1 MWRWK
6 YIWSK
11 KKVNMITDK
20 ISKDKF
26 LLIAG
31 PCAIEGEDITIKIAK
46 QLISITSKLSIPLVF
61 KGSYR
66 KANRTRLDSFTGIG
80 DLKAL
85 KILKKINTKFNIP
98 VITDIHGKDEAEL
111 AAEYVDILQIPAFLA
126 RQTDLLVS
134 AAKTGKTVN
143 IKKGQFMSAE
153 SMKYAV
159 DKVKQSGN
167 NNIMLT
173 ERGTQFGY
181 NDLIVDYRGI
191 SELKKLAPTI
201 LDVTHS
207 VQKPNQSSGITSG
220 SPEHI
225 ESLAKAG
232 IVNSVDGIFLETHTN
247 PSEAKSDGSNMLDI
261 KNLEKL
267 LSNLLKLREVSS
279 KL

>member
-1 MWRWK
+1 
-6 YIWSK
+6 
-11 KKVNMITDK
+11 MITDK

-31 PCAIEGEDITIKIAK
+31 PCAIEGEDITIKIAEK
-46 QLISITSKLSIPLVF
+46 LVSITSRLSIPLVF

-85 KILKKINTKFNIP
+85 KILKKINTEFNIP
-98 VITDIHGKDEAEL
+98 VITDIHERDEAEL

-134 AAKTGKTVN
+134 AAKTGKVVN

-159 DKVKQSGN
+159 DKVMQSGN

-181 NDLIVDYRGI
+181 NDLIVDFRGI

-207 VQKPNQSSGITSG
+207 VQKPNQSSGITGG

-232 IVNSVDGIFLETHTN
+232 IVNNVDGIFLETHTN

-261 KNLEKL
+261 RKLEKL
-267 LSNLLKLREVSS
+267 LSNLLELRRASS

>member
-1 MWRWK
+1 
-6 YIWSK
+6 
-11 KKVNMITDK
+11 MITDK

-31 PCAIEGEDITIKIAK
+31 PCAIEGEDITIKIAEK
-46 QLISITSKLSIPLVF
+46 LVSITSRLSIPLVF

-98 VITDIHGKDEAEL
+98 VITDIHGRDEAEL

-134 AAKTGKTVN
+134 AAKTGKVVN

-159 DKVKQSGN
+159 DKVMQSGN

-181 NDLIVDYRGI
+181 NDLIVDFRGI

-207 VQKPNQSSGITSG
+207 VQKPNQSSGITGG

-232 IVNSVDGIFLETHTN
+232 IVNNVDGIFLETHTN

-261 KNLEKL
+261 RKLEKL
-267 LSNLLKLREVSS
+267 LSNLLELRRASS

>member
-85 KILKKINTKFNIP
+85 KILKKINTEFNIP

-134 AAKTGKTVN
+134 AAKTGKIVN
-143 IKKGQFMSAE
+143 IKKGQFMSAV

-181 NDLIVDYRGI
+181 NDLIVDFRGI

-267 LSNLLKLREVSS
+267 LFNLLKLREVSS

>member
-1 MWRWK
+1 
-6 YIWSK
+6 
-11 KKVNMITDK
+11 MITDK

-31 PCAIEGEDITIKIAK
+31 PCAIEGEDIAIKIAE
-46 QLISITSKLSIPLVF
+46 QLVSITSKLSLPLVF

-85 KILKKINTKFNIP
+85 KILKKINSEFNIP
-98 VITDIHGKDEAEL
+98 VITDIHGKDEAKS

-134 AAKTGKTVN
+134 AAKTNKIIN
-143 IKKGQFMSAE
+143 IKKGQFMSPQ

-159 DKVKQSGN
+159 DKVIQSGN
-167 NNIMLT
+167 KNVMIT

-181 NDLIVDYRGI
+181 NDLIVDFRGI

-207 VQKPNQSSGITSG
+207 VQKPNQSAGITGG

-225 ESLAKAG
+225 ESLARAG
-232 IVNSVDGIFLETHTN
+232 IVNDVDGIFLETHTN

-267 LSNLLKLREVSS
+267 LSNLLELRVATS

>member
-1 MWRWK
+1 
-6 YIWSK
+6 
-11 KKVNMITDK
+11 MITDK
-20 ISKDKF
+20 ISKNKF

-31 PCAIEGEDITIKIAK
+31 PCSIEGEKIALDIAEK
-46 QLISITSKLSIPLVF
+46 LILITSKLSIPLVF

-85 KILKKINTKFNIP
+85 KILKMIKSEFNVP
-98 VITDIHGKDEAEL
+98 VITDIHGKDEAKL
-111 AAEYVDILQIPAFLA
+111 AADYVDIIQIPAFLA
-126 RQTDLLVS
+126 RQTDILVN
-134 AAKTGKTVN
+134 AAKTEKTIN

-167 NNIMLT
+167 NKVIIT

-181 NDLIVDYRGI
+181 NDLIVDFRGI
-191 SELKKLAPTI
+191 SELKKFAPTI

-207 VQKPNQSSGITSG
+207 VQKPNQIKGITGG

-225 ESLAKAG
+225 ESLARAG
-232 IVNSVDGIFLETHTN
+232 IVNNVDGIFLETHTN
-247 PSEAKSDGSNMLDI
+247 PSEAKSDGSNMLHI
-261 KNLEKL
+261 KNLENL
-267 LSNLLKLREVSS
+267 LSNLLELKEVTS

>member
-1 MWRWK
+1 
-6 YIWSK
+6 
-11 KKVNMITDK
+11 MITDK
-20 ISKDKF
+20 ISRDKF

-31 PCAIEGEDITIKIAK
+31 PCAIEGEDIALKIATK
-46 QLISITSKLSIPLVF
+46 LVSITSKLSIPLVF
-61 KGSYR
+61 KGSYK

-85 KILKKINTKFNIP
+85 KILKKINSEFNIP
-98 VITDIHGKDEAEL
+98 VITDIHGKDEAEF
-111 AAEYVDILQIPAFLA
+111 AAEFVDILQIPAFLA

-134 AAKTGKTVN
+134 AAKTGKVVN

-159 DKVKQSGN
+159 DKVMQSGN

-181 NDLIVDYRGI
+181 NDLIVDFRGI

-207 VQKPNQSSGITSG
+207 VQKPNQSSGITGG

-232 IVNSVDGIFLETHTN
+232 IVNNVDGIFLETHTN

-261 KNLEKL
+261 RKLEKL
-267 LSNLLKLREVSS
+267 LSNLLELRRASS

>member
-1 MWRWK
+1 
-6 YIWSK
+6 
-11 KKVNMITDK
+11 MITDK
-20 ISKDKF
+20 IPKDKF

-31 PCAIEGEDITIKIAK
+31 PCAIEGDEVTFGIAEM
-46 QLISITSKLSIPLVF
+46 LISITSKLSIPLVF

-85 KILKKINTKFNIP
+85 KILKKINTEFNIP